1 MGSRIHVTLEDFL
14 RVTIAGRN
22 EFDTTESAA
31 AELGMTPA
39 SFKQRL
45 TTSRKRYPSLY
56 ESVER
61 YSTDRRSVPTE
72 DEAAAIL
79 ATLVTP
85 TVPNYSSGEEYG
97 V

>member
-1 MGSRIHVTLEDFL
+1 MGSRVHVTLEDFL
-14 RVTIAGRN
+14 RVTIADRAK
-22 EFDTTESAA
+22 FDTSESAA

-56 ESVER
+56 ENVEK

-72 DEAAAIL
+72 EEAAAIL
-79 ATLVTP
+79 ATLSTP
-85 TVPNYSSGEEYG
+85 VQQGYG
-97 V
+97 DGGYPV

>member
-1 MGSRIHVTLEDFL
+1 MGTRIHITLEDFL
-14 RVTIAGRN
+14 RVTIAGRE
-22 EFDTTESAA
+22 EFDTVESAA
-31 AELGMTPA
+31 SELGMTPA

-72 DEAAAIL
+72 EEAAAIL

-85 TVPNYSSGEEYG
+85 VTQSYSSEGYS

>member
-22 EFDTTESAA
+22 EFDTVESAS

-72 DEAAAIL
+72 EEAAAIL
-79 ATLVTP
+79 AALSAPVAQG
-85 TVPNYSSGEEYG
+85 YSSEGYG

>member
-1 MGSRIHVTLEDFL
+1 MGTRIHVSLEDFL
-14 RVTIAGRN
+14 RVTIAGRD
-22 EFDTTESAA
+22 EFDTVESAA
-31 AELGMTPA
+31 NEVGMTTA

-56 ESVER
+56 DSVER

-72 DEAAAIL
+72 EEAAAIL